1 MSELKLWANSMFFE
15 AIAVTSALRVI
26 RGVLASVAVLCVC
39 GGAALCASK
48 AEKNLRRGAHDF
60 LFSEGYD

>member
-1 MSELKLWANSMFFE
+1 MFFE

-26 RGVLASVAVLCVC
+26 RGVFASVAVLCVC

-48 AEKNLRRGAHDF
+48 AEKNLRRGANDF
-60 LFSEGYD
+60 LYSEGYD